1 MNNQVVNSSRALH
14 SLKHTVPKSHKN
26 IAIHMVDHIRRLGVF
41 PANYA
46 LDLGEFIDSNGNS
59 YIRESENR
67 RSSRVCYSKCWYAP
81 TYMQRKHGQK
91 YEKVVADSGYES
103 LATTAGSKKMG
114 RPLSLSLTITNPVRS
129 VPLRLR
135 SAEWKTWATTN
146 RMTALS
152 ARMADIWT
160 MFQNILLTPKMVQS
174 EKFLFTVVKTAR
186 IVLTVLSAAR
196 QKRRTEEKRF
206 PSAGNSRKCASS
218 LTGIL
223 PPKRESCF
231 GATVPSRRKE
241 LSDSSSTTA
250 ASNAS

>member
-1 MNNQVVNSSRALH
+1 MRSVRQAT
-14 SLKHTVPKSHKN
+14 SLRN
-26 IAIHMVDHIRRLGVF
+26 WAIQNCISL
-41 PANYA
+41 
-46 LDLGEFIDSNGNS
+46 
-59 YIRESENR
+59 IRESENR

-114 RPLSLSLTITNPVRS
+114 RPLSLSLTITNLVRS
-129 VPLRLR
+129 IPLRLR

-174 EKFLFTVVKTAR
+174 EKSLFTVVKTAR

-223 PPKRESCF
+223 PPKRENCF

>member
-1 MNNQVVNSSRALH
+1 MRSVRQAT
-14 SLKHTVPKSHKN
+14 SLRNWTIQN
-26 IAIHMVDHIRRLGVF
+26 CIL
-41 PANYA
+41 
-46 LDLGEFIDSNGNS
+46 L
-59 YIRESENR
+59 IRESENR

-114 RPLSLSLTITNPVRS
+114 RPLSLSLTITNLVRS
-129 VPLRLR
+129 IPLRLR

-174 EKFLFTVVKTAR
+174 EKSLFTVVKTAR

-206 PSAGNSRKCASS
+206 PSAGH
-218 LTGIL
+218 
-223 PPKRESCF
+223 
-231 GATVPSRRKE
+231 
-241 LSDSSSTTA
+241 
-250 ASNAS
+250 